1 MGVTVHRQRY
11 DYTTAQFV
19 SEIGGAAG
27 LVLGASVISI
37 VKILDDFITNIK
49 VEIGLLYTI
58 IYISIV
64 SDSYES
70 YVSVPELE
78 INPIHPQNLYLN
90 CPIRVRPKL
99 LV

>member
-1 MGVTVHRQRY
+1 MTVLSILILVKIFFPTLGVTVHRQRY

-49 VEIGLLYTI
+49 VYSIPYT
-58 IYISIV
+58 
-64 SDSYES
+64 
-70 YVSVPELE
+70 L
-78 INPIHPQNLYLN
+78 
-90 CPIRVRPKL
+90 
-99 LV
+99 